1 MSDRPV
7 RIAVLFPST
16 GLIDGEICDLAEA
29 RGAEALIFKVSPKGI
44 PDSADVGGVAAM
56 TQEMGTPDLLAKVAA
71 QARDV
76 DPDVVVWACTSG
88 SFLGIDARRTSQ
100 VDAMSGALGGI
111 PATTTSLAIVAA
123 LRRKSIKHVAAVTPY
138 HALIGHKFVGYLRDN
153 GFVVDGEA
161 HAGCGSDSEVGALSL
176 DDLVPLVRMAVRPTT
191 QAIAIP
197 CTALRQQ
204 NLELELAR
212 MFDVAVILANAATLD
227 EAVRIARAGR
237 ARSRRV

>member
-16 GLIDGEICDLAEA
+16 GLVDGEICDLAEA
-29 RGAEALIFKVSPKGI
+29 RGAEALIFKVSPKGV
-44 PDSADVGGVAAM
+44 PDPADVGGVAAM
-56 TQEMGTPDLLAKVAA
+56 TQEMGAPDLLATVAA

-88 SFLGIDARRTSQ
+88 SFLGLDSRRTSQ

-123 LRRKSIKHVAAVTPY
+123 LRRKSVNHVAAVTPY
-138 HALIGHKFVGYLRDN
+138 HAPIGHRFVGYLREN

-161 HAGCGSDSEVGALSL
+161 HAGCGSDSEVGALGL

-191 QAIAIP
+191 QAVAIP

-212 MFDVAVILANAATLD
+212 MFGVAVILANAATLD
-227 EAVRIARAGR
+227 EAVLIARAGG
-237 ARSRRV
+237 ARRRRV